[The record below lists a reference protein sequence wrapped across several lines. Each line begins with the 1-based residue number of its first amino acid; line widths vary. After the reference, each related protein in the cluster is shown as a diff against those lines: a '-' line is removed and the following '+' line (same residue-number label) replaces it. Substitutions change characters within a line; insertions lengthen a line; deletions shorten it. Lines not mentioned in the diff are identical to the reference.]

1 MADQSKGSRWYPDES
16 QLKDSGA
23 LRRSF
28 RQLLDQHYRLQ
39 DAHNDLLARVNSLG
53 QSGERGPFPAGSGPS
68 DTILLGL
75 HVGPADTSTLANGAT
90 LKYVK
95 ASGNFQFS

>member
-1 MADQSKGSRWYPDES
+1 MADQSSRWYPS
-16 QLKDSGA
+16 KAQLGDPA
-23 LRRSF
+23 AMERAM
-28 RQLLDQHYRLQ
+28 RQLLNQHYALQ
-39 DAHNDLLARVNSLG
+39 DKHDALLARVNSMG
-53 QSGERGPFPAGSGPS
+53 QSGERGPFPAGSGPT

>member
-1 MADQSKGSRWYPDES
+1 VDQSRWYPS
-16 QLKDSGA
+16 KTQLSDPGA
-23 LRRSF
+23 LERSF
-28 RQLLDQHYRLQ
+28 RQLLNQHYALQ
-39 DAHNDLLARVNSLG
+39 DKHDALLARVNSMG
-53 QSGERGPFPAGSGPS
+53 QDGERGPFPAGTGPTDS
-68 DTILLGL
+68 LLLGL